1 MCHFGL
7 NGNNRYEILFIYF
20 SINKDK
26 KNKVMYYIVKV
37 RFTVKSDRTGK
48 LIKVIEE
55 YLVDGESI
63 SNAEEK
69 VKVSFKDCICE
80 DFNIIEVKESKIMGI
95 IK

>member
-1 MCHFGL
+1 
-7 NGNNRYEILFIYF
+7 
-20 SINKDK
+20 
-26 KNKVMYYIVKV
+26 MYYIVKV